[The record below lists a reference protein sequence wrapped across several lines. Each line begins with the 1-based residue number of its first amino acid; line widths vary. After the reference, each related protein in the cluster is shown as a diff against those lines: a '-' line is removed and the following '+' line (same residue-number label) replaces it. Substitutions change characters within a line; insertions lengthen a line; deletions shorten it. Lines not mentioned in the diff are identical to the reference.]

1 MLERLPLL
9 KTISN
14 YNKDHLRGDLS
25 AGLTVGVML
34 IPQGMAYAMIAG
46 LPPIY
51 GLYASTIPIII
62 YALLGTSQQ
71 LAVGPA
77 AMIALLTAAGIGSLA
92 PSGSEQYISLA
103 ISLALIVGVL
113 HILLGLLKM
122 GFLVNFISRPVICGF
137 TSAAAIIIFL
147 SQLKNFLG
155 FQIPRGGHTFDTLL
169 YAIKHCQDTNL
180 ATLLIG
186 VIAIVILMML
196 KQIKSIIPGPIV
208 IVVLGI
214 ISVMILGLQDYGVS
228 IVGSVPEGLPGF
240 IVPDLNLEIITRLGP
255 LALII
260 ALIIFMQSIAVAK
273 AIYLNHK
280 DYKII
285 PNQELMALGAA
296 NIVGS
301 FFQSF
306 PITGGLARTAVNDQ
320 AGAKSVLASLITA
333 GLIIL
338 TLLFLTPLFSNL
350 PNAVLAAIIA
360 VAVYSLFNYKE
371 AIHLWHTHKSD
382 FWMMAIT
389 FGATLAL
396 GIEKGIFTGVILSL
410 GMMIYKTTKPHIA
423 ELAKVPG
430 SEAYRN
436 VNRFDELENR
446 SDVLI
451 LRWDAQLYFANV
463 SFFKDEMA
471 KRIEKKGDQL
481 EALILDME
489 SITDIDS
496 SGLHTLIDFVDDINE
511 RGVALYIAGVRGP
524 VRDLMA
530 KAALTKKIGMSNFFL
545 NANNAVLYH
554 DQPDN
559 EERKNMKYVHQ
570 TNVKSSY

>member
-155 FQIPRGGHTFDTLL
+155 FHIPRGGHTFDTLL

-186 VIAIVILMML
+186 VIAIAILMML

-273 AIYLNHK
+273 AIHLNHK
-280 DYKII
+280 DYKIL

-446 SDVLI
+446 SDLLI

-545 NANNAVLYH
+545 NVNNAVLYH
-554 DQPDN
+554 DQPER

>member
-77 AMIALLTAAGIGSLA
+77 AMIALLTASGIGSIA
-92 PSGSEQYISLA
+92 KTGSEEYIALVIA
-103 ISLALIVGVL
+103 LALIVGVI
-113 HILLGLLKM
+113 HILLGFLKM

-147 SQLKNFLG
+147 SQLKNLLG
-155 FQIPRGGHTFDTLL
+155 FHIPRGAHTFDTLT
-169 YAIKHCQDTNL
+169 YAVKHISETNL
-180 ATLLIG
+180 FTLFIG
-186 VIAIVILMML
+186 IIAIVILKAL
-196 KQIKSIIPGPIV
+196 KQMKSVIPGPIV
-208 IVVLGI
+208 IVVLGVLCVI
-214 ISVMILGLQDYGVS
+214 IFGLQDYGVS
-228 IVGSVPEGLPGF
+228 IVGSVPEGLPAF
-240 IVPDLNLEIITRLGP
+240 IVPEINLDIITRLSP

-273 AIYLNHK
+273 AIQLSHK

-285 PNQELMALGAA
+285 PNQELIALGAA

-320 AGAKSVLASLITA
+320 AGAKSVFASLITA
-333 GLIIL
+333 GLVIL

-360 VAVYSLFNYKE
+360 VAVYSLFNYNE
-371 AIHLWHTHKSD
+371 AKYLWQTHKSD

-389 FGATLAL
+389 FGATLAF

-410 GMMIYKTTKPHIA
+410 GMMIYKTTRPHIA
-423 ELAKVPG
+423 ELAKIPG

-436 VNRFDELENR
+436 VNRFAALEQR
-446 SDVLI
+446 ADLLI

-463 SFFKDEMA
+463 SSFKDEMA
-471 KRIEKKGDQL
+471 KRIEQKGPNLQ
-481 EALILDME
+481 ALVLDME

-496 SGLHTLIDFVDDINE
+496 SGLHAIEDFVDDIYE
-511 RGVALYIAGVRGP
+511 SGLKLYLAGVRGP
-524 VRDLMA
+524 VRDLMV
-530 KAALTKKIGMSNFFL
+530 KGALTKKIGKSNFFL
-545 NANNAVLYH
+545 SVNNAVLHH
-554 DQPDN
+554 DHP
-559 EERKNMKYVHQ
+559 EEQERQNMEYVLQ
-570 TNVKSSY
+570 TNIKSAP